1 MFGMDC
7 ERLMGAERGIH
18 IRLPSA
24 SRPVHRI
31 ACIVA
36 ATFVEIAA
44 AVAQQLDPAGAGGGA
59 NAGVLIRLDERAL
72 RAGGIGVEP
81 VMRERGGADFAL
93 PGNVV
98 IPPGQVHVVA
108 APAAG
113 LVDALLVSADEAVK
127 TDQPV
132 ARLRSPTIV
141 EAQQQFLSAI
151 ADESLA
157 ADRLR
162 RTKLLIDGKAI
173 PERELNIAQ
182 AESARAKARLDE
194 RTQLLSL
201 MGLSDAQISE
211 LRTTRRIVP
220 TITIYSPVNGTV
232 VKRHTS
238 PGERI
243 DATAPLFTIAEL
255 DPLWVELQVPAARLP
270 NLTVGSEV
278 SLPAQRARGK
288 IIRIGRTVDPS
299 TQSAIAV
306 AEIGTAGTTIWPGLA
321 VNATV
326 IVGTQIAGIDWSVP
340 VQSVVRHRDR
350 NWVFV
355 RAPEGFRAVPVQVV
369 SESPRGVWLR
379 APLLAGD
386 RVATSGIISLLA
398 QLAAADQE

>member
-1 MFGMDC
+1 MHVKRQSVQFG
-7 ERLMGAERGIH
+7 RLRVPA
-18 IRLPSA
+18 
-24 SRPVHRI
+24 RI
-31 ACIVA
+31 IVILGVA
-36 ATFVEIAA
+36 MLIWLAPAP
-44 AVAQQLDPAGAGGGA
+44 AQQADPPKADGTPAAGI
-59 NAGVLIRLDERAL
+59 LIRLDERAL
-72 RAGGIGVEP
+72 RAAGIVVEP
-81 VMRERGGADFAL
+81 VAREHGGADFAL

-113 LVDALLVSADEAVK
+113 LVDTLLVSADEPVKANQAVA
-127 TDQPV
+127 T
-132 ARLRSPTIV
+132 LRSPTIV
-141 EAQQQFLSAI
+141 EAQQQFLAAI
-151 ADESLA
+151 ADELLA
-157 ADRLR
+157 TDRLR
-162 RTKLLIDGKAI
+162 RTQLLIEGKAI

-182 AESARAKARLDE
+182 AELARARARLDE

-201 MGLSDAQISE
+201 MGLSEAQIAE
-211 LRTTRRIVP
+211 VRTTRRIVP
-220 TITIYSPVNGTV
+220 TVTIYSPINGTV

-243 DATAPLFTIAEL
+243 DAAAPLFTIAEL

-306 AEIGTAGTTIWPGLA
+306 AEIGTEGASVWPGLA
-321 VNATV
+321 VSATV
-326 IVGTQIAGIDWSVP
+326 IIGSQTADADWSVP

-355 RAPEGFRAVPVQVV
+355 RVPEGFRALPVQVV
-369 SESPRGVWLR
+369 SESARGVWLR
-379 APLLAGD
+379 AKLLPGD
-386 RVATSGIISLLA
+386 RVATSGIIALLA
-398 QLAAADQE
+398 VLAGADQE

>member
-1 MFGMDC
+1 MTAGGPPNMKLRRSVRFAWLC
-7 ERLMGAERGIH
+7 VSV
-18 IRLPSA
+18 PSA
-24 SRPVHRI
+24 AILGI
-31 ACIVA
+31 AMLALIVPGHA
-36 ATFVEIAA
+36 EPTEAPKADSAA
-44 AVAQQLDPAGAGGGA
+44 AGI
-59 NAGVLIRLDERAL
+59 LIRLDERAL
-72 RAGGIGVEP
+72 RAAGIVVEA
-81 VMRERGGADFAL
+81 VAREHGGADFAL
-93 PGNVV
+93 PGNMV

-113 LVDALLVSADEAVK
+113 LVDALLVSADEPVK
-127 TDQPV
+127 TNQPV
-132 ARLRSPTIV
+132 ATLRSLTIV

-220 TITIYSPVNGTV
+220 TITVYSPVNGTV

-243 DATAPLFTIAEL
+243 DAAAPLFTIAEL

-288 IIRIGRTVDPS
+288 IIRIGRTVDPA
-299 TQSAIAV
+299 TQSAVAV
-306 AEIGTAGTTIWPGLA
+306 AEIGTAGTSIWPGLA
-321 VNATV
+321 VNA
-326 IVGTQIAGIDWSVP
+326 
-340 VQSVVRHRDR
+340 
-350 NWVFV
+350 
-355 RAPEGFRAVPVQVV
+355 
-369 SESPRGVWLR
+369 
-379 APLLAGD
+379 
-386 RVATSGIISLLA
+386 
-398 QLAAADQE
+398 

>member
-1 MFGMDC
+1 MRFACLSVSVPAATIFGVAM
-7 ERLMGAERGIH
+7 LALIV
-18 IRLPSA
+18 
-24 SRPVHRI
+24 PVH
-31 ACIVA
+31 AEPVDA
-36 ATFVEIAA
+36 PKADGAA
-44 AVAQQLDPAGAGGGA
+44 AGI
-59 NAGVLIRLDERAL
+59 LIRLDERAL
-72 RAGGIGVEP
+72 RAAGIVVEAFA
-81 VMRERGGADFAL
+81 REHGGADFAL

-113 LVDALLVSADEAVK
+113 LVDALLVSADEPVK
-127 TDQPV
+127 VSQPV
-132 ARLRSPTIV
+132 ATLRSPTIV
-141 EAQQQFLSAI
+141 EAQQQFLAAI

-157 ADRLR
+157 TDRLR
-162 RTKLLIDGKAI
+162 RTQLLIEGKAI

-182 AESARAKARLDE
+182 AESARARARLDE

-201 MGLSDAQISE
+201 MGLSDTQITE

-220 TITIYSPVNGTV
+220 TVTIYSPINGTV

-243 DATAPLFTIAEL
+243 DAAAPLFTIAEL

-288 IIRIGRTVDPS
+288 IIRIGRTVDTA
-299 TQSAIAV
+299 TQSAVAV
-306 AEIGTAGTTIWPGLA
+306 AEIGTEGASVWPGLA

-326 IVGTQIAGIDWSVP
+326 IIGSQIADSDWSVP
-340 VQSVVRHRDR
+340 LQSVVRHRDR

-355 RAPEGFRAVPVQVV
+355 RVPEGFRALPVQVV
-369 SESPRGVWLR
+369 SESARGVWIR
-379 APLLAGD
+379 AQLQPGD
-386 RVATSGIISLLA
+386 RVATSGIIALLA
-398 QLAAADQE
+398 GLASADQE

>member
-1 MFGMDC
+1 MRF
-7 ERLMGAERGIH
+7 
-18 IRLPSA
+18 
-24 SRPVHRI
+24 
-31 ACIVA
+31 ACLSVSVPA
-36 ATFVEIAA
+36 ATVLGMAMLALIVPAHAEPAETPKVDGAA
-44 AVAQQLDPAGAGGGA
+44 AGI
-59 NAGVLIRLDERAL
+59 LIRLDERAL
-72 RAGGIGVEP
+72 RAAGIVVEA
-81 VMRERGGADFAL
+81 VAREHGGADFAL
-93 PGNVV
+93 PGTVV

-113 LVDALLVSADEAVK
+113 LVDALLVSADEPVK
-127 TDQPV
+127 VSQPV
-132 ARLRSPTIV
+132 ATLRSPTIV
-141 EAQQQFLSAI
+141 EAQQQFLAAI

-157 ADRLR
+157 TDRLR
-162 RTKLLIDGKAI
+162 RTQLLIEGKAI

-182 AESARAKARLDE
+182 AESARARARLDE

-201 MGLSDAQISE
+201 MGLSDTQITE

-220 TITIYSPVNGTV
+220 TVTIYSPINGTV

-243 DATAPLFTIAEL
+243 DAAAPLFTIAEL

-288 IIRIGRTVDPS
+288 IIRIGRTVDPA

-306 AEIGTAGTTIWPGLA
+306 AEIGTEGASVWPGLA

-326 IVGTQIAGIDWSVP
+326 IVGSQIADSDWSVP
-340 VQSVVRHRDR
+340 LQSVVRHRDR

-355 RAPEGFRAVPVQVV
+355 RVPEGFRALPVQVV
-369 SESPRGVWLR
+369 SQSARGVWIR
-379 APLLAGD
+379 AQLQPGD
-386 RVATSGIISLLA
+386 RVATSGIIALLA
-398 QLAAADQE
+398 GLASADRE

>member
-1 MFGMDC
+1 VRFACLSVSVPAATIFGVAM
-7 ERLMGAERGIH
+7 LALIV
-18 IRLPSA
+18 
-24 SRPVHRI
+24 PVH
-31 ACIVA
+31 AEPVDA
-36 ATFVEIAA
+36 PKADGAA
-44 AVAQQLDPAGAGGGA
+44 AGI
-59 NAGVLIRLDERAL
+59 LIRLDERAL
-72 RAGGIGVEP
+72 RAAGIVVEAFA
-81 VMRERGGADFAL
+81 REHGGADFAL

-113 LVDALLVSADEAVK
+113 LVDALLVSADEPVK
-127 TDQPV
+127 VSQPV
-132 ARLRSPTIV
+132 ATLRSPTIV
-141 EAQQQFLSAI
+141 EAQQQFLAAI

-157 ADRLR
+157 TDRLR
-162 RTKLLIDGKAI
+162 RTQLLIEGKAI

-182 AESARAKARLDE
+182 AESARARARLDE

-201 MGLSDAQISE
+201 MGLSDTQITE

-220 TITIYSPVNGTV
+220 TVTIYSPINGTV

-243 DATAPLFTIAEL
+243 DAAAPLFTIAEL

-288 IIRIGRTVDPS
+288 IIRIGRTVDPT
-299 TQSAIAV
+299 TQSAVAV
-306 AEIGTAGTTIWPGLA
+306 AEIGTEGASVWPGLA

-326 IVGTQIAGIDWSVP
+326 IIGSQIADSDWSVP
-340 VQSVVRHRDR
+340 LQSVVRHRDR

-355 RAPEGFRAVPVQVV
+355 RVPEGFRALPVQVV
-369 SESPRGVWLR
+369 SESARGVWIR
-379 APLLAGD
+379 AQLQPGD
-386 RVATSGIISLLA
+386 RVATSGIIALLA
-398 QLAAADQE
+398 GLASADQE

>member
-1 MFGMDC
+1 MRFACLSVSVPAATIFGVAM
-7 ERLMGAERGIH
+7 LALIV
-18 IRLPSA
+18 
-24 SRPVHRI
+24 PVH
-31 ACIVA
+31 AEPVDA
-36 ATFVEIAA
+36 PKADGAA
-44 AVAQQLDPAGAGGGA
+44 AGI
-59 NAGVLIRLDERAL
+59 LIRLDERAL
-72 RAGGIGVEP
+72 RAAGIVVEAFA
-81 VMRERGGADFAL
+81 REHGGADFAL

-113 LVDALLVSADEAVK
+113 LVDALLVSADEPVK
-127 TDQPV
+127 VSQPV
-132 ARLRSPTIV
+132 ATLRSPTIV
-141 EAQQQFLSAI
+141 EAQQQFLAAI

-157 ADRLR
+157 TDRLR
-162 RTKLLIDGKAI
+162 RTQLLIEGKAI

-182 AESARAKARLDE
+182 AESARARARLDE

-201 MGLSDAQISE
+201 MGLSDTQITE

-220 TITIYSPVNGTV
+220 TVTIYSPINGTV

-243 DATAPLFTIAEL
+243 DAAAPLFTIAEL

-288 IIRIGRTVDPS
+288 IIRIGRTVDPA
-299 TQSAIAV
+299 TQSAVAV
-306 AEIGTAGTTIWPGLA
+306 AEIGTEGASVWPGLA

-326 IVGTQIAGIDWSVP
+326 IIGSQIADSDWSVP
-340 VQSVVRHRDR
+340 LQSVVRHRDR

-355 RAPEGFRAVPVQVV
+355 RVPEGFRALPVQVV
-369 SESPRGVWLR
+369 SESARGVWIR
-379 APLLAGD
+379 AQLQPGD
-386 RVATSGIISLLA
+386 RVATSGIIALLA
-398 QLAAADQE
+398 GLASADQE

>member
-1 MFGMDC
+1 MQVRWRSAGFARSGVST
-7 ERLMGAERGIH
+7 RAITIVGLAVLALVTRVHAE
-18 IRLPSA
+18 
-24 SRPVHRI
+24 PVD
-31 ACIVA
+31 APKA
-36 ATFVEIAA
+36 DGAA
-44 AVAQQLDPAGAGGGA
+44 AGI
-59 NAGVLIRLDERAL
+59 LIRLDERAL
-72 RAGGIGVEP
+72 RAAGIVVEA
-81 VMRERGGADFAL
+81 VAREHGGADFAL

-113 LVDALLVSADEAVK
+113 LVDALLVSADEPVK
-127 TDQPV
+127 VSQPV
-132 ARLRSPTIV
+132 ATLRSPTIV
-141 EAQQQFLSAI
+141 EAQQQFLAAI

-157 ADRLR
+157 TDRLR
-162 RTKLLIDGKAI
+162 RTQLLIEGKAI

-182 AESARAKARLDE
+182 AESARARARLDE

-201 MGLSDAQISE
+201 MGLSDTQITE

-220 TITIYSPVNGTV
+220 TVTIYAPINGTV

-243 DATAPLFTIAEL
+243 DAAAPLFTIAEL

-288 IIRIGRTVDPS
+288 IIRIGRTVDPA
-299 TQSAIAV
+299 TQSAVAV
-306 AEIGTAGTTIWPGLA
+306 AEIGTEGASVWPGLA

-326 IVGTQIAGIDWSVP
+326 IIGSQIADSDWSVP
-340 VQSVVRHRDR
+340 LQSVVRHRDR

-355 RAPEGFRAVPVQVV
+355 RVPEGFRALPVQVV
-369 SESPRGVWLR
+369 SESARGVWIR
-379 APLLAGD
+379 AQLQPGD
-386 RVATSGIISLLA
+386 RVATSGIIALLA
-398 QLAAADQE
+398 GLASADQE

>member
-1 MFGMDC
+1 MRFACLSVSVPAATIFGVAM
-7 ERLMGAERGIH
+7 LALIV
-18 IRLPSA
+18 
-24 SRPVHRI
+24 PVH
-31 ACIVA
+31 AEPVDA
-36 ATFVEIAA
+36 PKADGAA
-44 AVAQQLDPAGAGGGA
+44 AGI
-59 NAGVLIRLDERAL
+59 LIRLDERAL
-72 RAGGIGVEP
+72 RAAGIVVEAFA
-81 VMRERGGADFAL
+81 REHGGADFAL

-113 LVDALLVSADEAVK
+113 LVDALLVSADEPVK
-127 TDQPV
+127 VSQPV
-132 ARLRSPTIV
+132 ATLRSPTIV
-141 EAQQQFLSAI
+141 EAQQQFLAAI

-157 ADRLR
+157 TDRLR
-162 RTKLLIDGKAI
+162 RTQLLIEGKAI

-182 AESARAKARLDE
+182 AESARARARLDE

-201 MGLSDAQISE
+201 MGLSDTQITE

-220 TITIYSPVNGTV
+220 TVTIYSPINGTV

-243 DATAPLFTIAEL
+243 DAAAPLFTIAEL

-288 IIRIGRTVDPS
+288 IIRIGRTVDPA
-299 TQSAIAV
+299 TQSAVAV
-306 AEIGTAGTTIWPGLA
+306 AEIGTEGASVWPGLA

-326 IVGTQIAGIDWSVP
+326 IVGSQIADSDWSVP
-340 VQSVVRHRDR
+340 LQSVVRHRDR

-355 RAPEGFRAVPVQVV
+355 RVPEGFRALPVQVV
-369 SESPRGVWLR
+369 SESARGVWIR
-379 APLLAGD
+379 AQLQPGD
-386 RVATSGIISLLA
+386 RVATSGIIALLA
-398 QLAAADQE
+398 GLASADQE

>member
-1 MFGMDC
+1 MRIRWRSVRFACLSVSVPAATIFGVAM
-7 ERLMGAERGIH
+7 LALIV
-18 IRLPSA
+18 
-24 SRPVHRI
+24 PVH
-31 ACIVA
+31 AEPVDA
-36 ATFVEIAA
+36 PKADGAA
-44 AVAQQLDPAGAGGGA
+44 AGI
-59 NAGVLIRLDERAL
+59 LIRLDERAL
-72 RAGGIGVEP
+72 RAAGIVVEAFA
-81 VMRERGGADFAL
+81 REHGGADFAL

-113 LVDALLVSADEAVK
+113 LVDALLVSADEPVK
-127 TDQPV
+127 VSQPV
-132 ARLRSPTIV
+132 ATLRSPTIV
-141 EAQQQFLSAI
+141 EAQQQFLAAI

-157 ADRLR
+157 TDRLR
-162 RTKLLIDGKAI
+162 RTQLLIEGKAI

-182 AESARAKARLDE
+182 AESARARARLDE

-201 MGLSDAQISE
+201 MGLSDTQINE

-220 TITIYSPVNGTV
+220 TVTIYSPINGTV

-243 DATAPLFTIAEL
+243 DAAAPLFTIAEL

-288 IIRIGRTVDPS
+288 IIRIGRTVDPT
-299 TQSAIAV
+299 TQSAVAV
-306 AEIGTAGTTIWPGLA
+306 AEIGTEGASVWPGLA

-326 IVGTQIAGIDWSVP
+326 IIGSQIADSDWSVP
-340 VQSVVRHRDR
+340 LQSVVRHRDR

-355 RAPEGFRAVPVQVV
+355 RVPEGFRALPVQVV
-369 SESPRGVWLR
+369 SESARGVWIR
-379 APLLAGD
+379 AQLQPGD
-386 RVATSGIISLLA
+386 RVATSGIIALLA
-398 QLAAADQE
+398 GLASADQE